1 VGRDRDRDVRAG
13 VEEELRGWRKLF
25 EEFAGEFGQVC
36 RRKIFLAELDEVDTF
51 GGPAGD
57 MFDERGLLVALVAG
71 IECAV
76 GNGVAEHLIL
86 SVCL

>member
-1 VGRDRDRDVRAG
+1 
-13 VEEELRGWRKLF
+13 
-25 EEFAGEFGQVC
+25 
-36 RRKIFLAELDEVDTF
+36 
-51 GGPAGD
+51 
-57 MFDERGLLVALVAG
+57 VALVAG